1 MKTLIESILKRHD
14 NGEHVAVIA
23 TAENVSIGYVYG
35 VLRKHRPDRQR
46 KPRERTSERRRF
58 ILGLLA
64 QDIRPRRVAFLAQV
78 TPAYVYGLMKQEG
91 SVPALSSQEAKAP

>member
-1 MKTLIESILKRHD
+1 MKTPLANILARHD
-14 NGEHVAVIA
+14 AGEHVSAIA
-23 TAENVSIGYVYG
+23 AACQVSPGHVYG
-35 VLRKHRPDRQR
+35 ILRQHRPDRQR

-78 TPAYVYGLMKQEG
+78 SPAYVYSILNADEG
-91 SVPALSSQEAKAP
+91 Q

>member
-1 MKTLIESILKRHD
+1 MKTLTEAILKRHD
-14 NGEHVAVIA
+14 EGEHVAEIA
-23 TAENVSIGYVYG
+23 TAESVSIGHVYG
-35 VLRKHRPDRQR
+35 TLRKHRPERER

-78 TPAYVYGLMKQEG
+78 TPAYVYQLMDQET
-91 SVPALSSQEAKAP
+91 AN